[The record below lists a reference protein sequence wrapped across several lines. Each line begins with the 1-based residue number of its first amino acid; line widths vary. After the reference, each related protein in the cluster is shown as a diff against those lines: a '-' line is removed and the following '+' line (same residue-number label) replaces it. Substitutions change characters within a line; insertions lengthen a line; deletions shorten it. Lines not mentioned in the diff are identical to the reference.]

1 MLYTPRPGHGNGW
14 IEVVTGCMFS
24 GKTSEVIE
32 RGAKAIRARHELV
45 AFKHRVDG
53 RYHPVDLASHS
64 GARLTA
70 FAVEHTSEM
79 RARIKATTQVIVIDE
94 WQFFLDEDLIPFVR
108 EERRHGRRIIVSGLN
123 MDYTGKPFGQMPT
136 LLTIANEIE
145 TRYAI
150 CTVCGE
156 QAHFSQRVVP
166 SSAQMLVGESEA
178 YEARCERDWDP
189 DGVPMVAAG

>member
-1 MLYTPRPGHGNGW
+1 
-14 IEVVTGCMFS
+14 MFS

-32 RGAKAIRARHELV
+32 RGAKAIRARHKLI

-70 FAVEHTSEM
+70 FAVEHTAEM
-79 RARIKATTQVIVIDE
+79 RALIEPSTQVIIIDE
-94 WQFFLDEDLIPFVR
+94 WQFFADEDLIPFVL
-108 EERRHGRRIIVSGLN
+108 EQRRQGRRIIVSGLN
-123 MDYTGKPFGQMPT
+123 MDYTGKPFGQMPK
-136 LLTIANEIE
+136 LLAIANEIE

-150 CTVCGE
+150 CSVCGE
-156 QAHFSQRVVP
+156 MAHFSQRLIP
-166 SSAQMLVGESEA
+166 SREQMLVGESEA

-189 DGVPMVAAG
+189 NGVPMSPAG